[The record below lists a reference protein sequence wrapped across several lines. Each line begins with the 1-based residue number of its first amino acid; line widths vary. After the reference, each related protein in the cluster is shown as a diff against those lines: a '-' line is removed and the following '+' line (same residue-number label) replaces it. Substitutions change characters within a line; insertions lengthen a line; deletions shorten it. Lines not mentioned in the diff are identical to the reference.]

1 MFDSINMSEAIAVV
15 LVISLDDDRHDRS
28 MRYFLATQHWCGSG
42 RRLGARRGDD
52 IKEGF
57 VKFPHLEITVVMTV
71 AFLQQQ
77 DI

>member
-15 LVISLDDDRHDRS
+15 LVISLDGDRHDRS
-28 MRYFLATQHWCGSG
+28 MRYFLATQHCCGSG
-42 RRLGARRGDD
+42 RGDD